1 MENLTVIYDAWY
13 HFIRDNTSVAQWTLL
28 GTAIFVITAFLSL
41 RDKIKKSL
49 DPVKFGSEAFL
60 ECFGGAFGLT
70 MFIIVFFM
78 GLSSY
83 NYNTWFSCN
92 SIRILLGYVLFGE
105 TFNPRII

>member
-28 GTAIFVITAFLSL
+28 GAVIFVITAFLSL

-49 DPVKFGSEAFL
+49 DPIKFGSEAFL

-70 MFIIVFFM
+70 MFIIVFLWAFPVTITIL
-78 GLSSY
+78 GLVAIAY
-83 NYNTWFSCN
+83 GFYLVMFYLAKL
-92 SIRILLGYVLFGE
+92 SIRG
-105 TFNPRII
+105 